1 MSDFTGEQKLRIVLE
16 SLLRDVPKK
25 DQCKKYGISESE
37 FDAWNDKLIKDGG
50 TIYETSSPEKFPTSR
65 SDTSRWSK
73 LVLIVSVLM
82 NLLLVAGGIG
92 WYFFFNSHSGSKE
105 FLSNENTDL
114 AKGPD
119 SILTIP
125 EKYDQVKPN
134 PELDAKIRGQIKAK
148 GEVSLSNDEKSTP
161 IIGLRPVIG
170 EVIPKVDSA
179 DLAREVR
186 LMGDV
191 YDGKHAVYVLDASLH
206 LFEDVNN
213 RKSFSDSITAII
225 ESINSLSSYSFFNLV
240 IYWDLREAAAL
251 GKTIVRA
258 SDENKKFATDW
269 LSSLA
274 GSPESVKENRS
285 KFYPH
290 ELLYV
295 KPMPGVV
302 SNWYGLTMAISFEPD
317 LIFLFTGNA
326 TPYDLSRIPYNHL
339 SGLGIDPAKQQALS
353 NNGGEAFYDQEAP
366 DYIRKTAAHWLQS
379 MEDDENLPIDFVKVE
394 QLALERL
401 GIAHGSKALSGMVE
415 IPWRK
420 TFENFLF
427 NLDVNFDE
435 IPQTHVFVN
444 MPNHMAWPSTLT
456 NSVKEFVESSKGTF
470 TLNRLEP

>member
-1 MSDFTGEQKLRIVLE
+1 MSEFTGEQKLRIVLE

-50 TIYETSSPEKFPTSR
+50 TIYETSSEKNFPSSRPEG
-65 SDTSRWSK
+65 SRWSK
-73 LVLIVSVLM
+73 SVLIVSVLM
-82 NLLLVAGGIG
+82 NLFLVAGVVS
-92 WYFFFNSHSGSKE
+92 WYFFFNPHSGSTE
-105 FLSNENTDL
+105 YLSNENSNL

-119 SILTIP
+119 SIITIP
-125 EKYDQVKPN
+125 EKYDQVNPS
-134 PELDAKIRGQIKAK
+134 PELDEKIRVQIKAK
-148 GEVSLSNDEKSTP
+148 GDSSSLKKEKSTP
-161 IIGLRPVIG
+161 ILGLPPVIG
-170 EVIPKVDSA
+170 EVIPKVDPE
-179 DLAREVR
+179 DLAREVK

-206 LFEDVNN
+206 LVEDENG
-213 RKSFSDSITAII
+213 RKSFFETTTAII

-251 GKTIVRA
+251 GKTILRA
-258 SDENKKFATDW
+258 SDENKRFATDW

-274 GSPESVKENRS
+274 ASPESVKENRS
-285 KFYPH
+285 QFYPH

-353 NNGGEAFYDQEAP
+353 NNRGEAFYDQDAP
-366 DYIRKTAAHWLQS
+366 DYIRQTAAHWLQS
-379 MEDDENLPIDFVKVE
+379 MEKDENLPIDFSKVE

-401 GIAHGSKALSGMVE
+401 GIAYGSKALSGMVE

-435 IPQTHVFVN
+435 IPQTHVFVA
-444 MPNHMAWPSTLT
+444 MPNHMAWPSALT

-470 TLNRLEP
+470 VLNRLDP